1 MRTKLTLRFLTLPFV
16 AACALSLPIG
26 SEADTLP
33 RVKASAGDYEA
44 TPKKLSTT
52 QYQYGKFSVVN
63 EGGKRRIVA
72 TENLSVI
79 SYPYVAKC
87 EGALGVPLATESIP
101 ISRKG
106 RFSVRDVSK
115 SNGRTVTVVWK
126 GAWYKPNRVEGT
138 LKLTYGDCSS
148 KIDWVGKR
156 TASPTG

>member
-1 MRTKLTLRFLTLPFV
+1 M
-16 AACALSLPIG
+16 G
-26 SEADTLP
+26 SDAGTQP

-52 QYQYGKFSVVN
+52 QYQYGSFSVVN

-72 TENLSVI
+72 TEQQSVI

-87 EGALGVPLATESIP
+87 DALGVPLATESIP
-101 ISRKG
+101 ISAKG
-106 RFSVRDVSK
+106 RFSVRDVTK
-115 SNGRTVTVVWK
+115 SNGRSLTVVWK
-126 GAWYKPNRVEGT
+126 GAWSKPKQVAGT

-156 TASPTG
+156 TG